1 MQGYLIPTPPRKPR
15 AAPRRRDPRLG
26 NTLSRATY
34 LDEGPTMPEQPTSAK
49 AHYDTIVIG
58 AGPAGLT
65 AGMYA
70 ARQGL
75 ATAMVAG
82 SIGGQAMWAKHVENF
97 IGWQLISGPDLIA
110 RFREHASKF
119 EVDCFE
125 GNLVNAIVP
134 AGDDFDIY
142 TREGLTLHAAT
153 VIIATGK
160 AATRLAIPGEE
171 EFIGRGVS
179 YCATCDAAFFRDKAC
194 AVIGPG
200 ESAAD
205 AALEL
210 AALGASSVT
219 LVNRVPVV
227 APATVLDRLERHDRI
242 TTRYGVKPLRVE
254 GAEHVT
260 GLVLADDGG
269 AEETI
274 PVNGVF
280 IEIGSI
286 RADEFALGL
295 VDVNERGEIV
305 VDKSGA
311 TTTAGVYAAGDVT
324 DEFGKQIITAVGQG
338 ARAAMAANRDLKR
351 R

>member
-1 MQGYLIPTPPRKPR
+1 MPNKPGTPR
-15 AAPRRRDPRLG
+15 
-26 NTLSRATY
+26 
-34 LDEGPTMPEQPTSAK
+34 E
-49 AHYDTIVIG
+49 HYDTVIIG

-82 SIGGQAMWAKHVENF
+82 SIGGQAMWAQHVENF
-97 IGWQLISGPDLIA
+97 IGWQLISGPELIA
-110 RFREHASKF
+110 RFREHLNRF
-119 EVDCFE
+119 ELDCFE

-134 AGDDFDIY
+134 AGDDFDVY
-142 TREGLTLHAAT
+142 SREGLALHTST

-171 EFIGRGVS
+171 SLVGRGVS
-179 YCATCDAAFFRDKAC
+179 YCATCDAAFFRGKAV

-210 AALGASSVT
+210 ASLGASQVT
-219 LVNRVPVV
+219 LVNRTPVV
-227 APATVLDRLERHDRI
+227 GPATVLDRIDRHEGI
-242 TTRYGVKPLRVE
+242 ATRYGARPVRID
-254 GAEHVT
+254 GAERVT
-260 GLVLADDGG
+260 GLVLADSGG

-274 PVNGVF
+274 PVEGVF

-286 RADEFALGL
+286 SADEFALGL
-295 VDVNERGEIV
+295 VDVNDRGEIV
-305 VDKSGA
+305 VDQSGA
-311 TTTAGVYAAGDVT
+311 ASTPGVYAAGDVT

-338 ARAAMAANRDLKR
+338 ARAAMAVNRDLKR

>member
-1 MQGYLIPTPPRKPR
+1 MPSTPEPKP
-15 AAPRRRDPRLG
+15 L
-26 NTLSRATY
+26 
-34 LDEGPTMPEQPTSAK
+34 
-49 AHYDTIVIG
+49 YDTVIVG

-75 ATAMVAG
+75 TTALVAG

-97 IGWQLISGPDLIA
+97 IGWQLISGPELID
-110 RFREHASKF
+110 RFREHLSRF
-119 EVDCFE
+119 ELDCFE

-134 AGDDFDIY
+134 SGDAGFEVF
-142 TREGLTLHAAT
+142 TREGLALKTLT
-153 VIIATGK
+153 VIVATGK
-160 AATRLAIPGEE
+160 AVNRLSLPGEQE
-171 EFIGRGVS
+171 LVGRGVS
-179 YCATCDAAFFRDKAC
+179 YCATCDAAFFTGKRV

-210 AALGASSVT
+210 STLGASSIA
-219 LVNRVPVV
+219 LVSEKPVM
-227 APATVLDRLERHDRI
+227 APARVLERIAADDRI
-242 TTRYGVKPLRVE
+242 AAYEAAKPLRVE
-254 GAEHVT
+254 GDTAVT
-260 GLVLADDGG
+260 GLAIATADGT
-269 AEETI
+269 EQTL
-274 PVNGVF
+274 PVEGVF
-280 IEIGSI
+280 IEMGSI
-286 RADEFALGL
+286 KAEDFAMGL

-311 TTTAGVYAAGDVT
+311 TSTPGIYAAGDIT
-324 DEFGKQIITAVGQG
+324 DEYGKQIITAVGQG